1 MLSSMTVPAKSPG
14 ENGRQYAYR
23 VLYGAIMN
31 LELPPGTV
39 LVDGDLS
46 NALNIS
52 RTPIREAIVSLVE
65 AKLVD
70 VYPQRSSCVSR
81 IDLDA
86 IEEGIFLRFNAE
98 RAILKLAAVSASGR
112 DISLLHEN
120 LEQQRQCLE
129 SSRPEMFFELDNDF
143 HRQLYILANKP
154 WTWSAVMRTV
164 THLNRVRRLQMLR
177 AEEQLWTTY
186 EEHLRIFNAIMAHDT
201 SDMDDFLYG
210 HLTAGYRNALPELMK
225 QYPDYFS
232 I

>member
-1 MLSSMTVPAKSPG
+1 MLNSITIPAKSAG

-23 VLYGAIMN
+23 VLYNAIMN
-31 LELPPGTV
+31 LELPPGTL
-39 LVDGDLS
+39 LVDSELS

-52 RTPIREAIVSLVE
+52 RTPIREAVVSLVE

-70 VYPQRSSCVSR
+70 VYPQRSSCVSL

-86 IEEGIFLRFNAE
+86 IDEGIFLRFNAE
-98 RAILKLAAVSASGR
+98 RAILKLATVSSSSK

-120 LEQQRQCLE
+120 LEQQKLCLE
-129 SSRPEMFFELDNDF
+129 QSHPERFFELDNDF
-143 HRQLYILANKP
+143 HRQLYLCAHKP

-186 EEHLRIFNAIMAHDT
+186 EEHLRIFHSIVVHDT

-210 HLTAGYRNALPELMK
+210 HLTSGYRNALPELMK